1 MNRNN
6 LLMLG
11 LLCFFVFSCKEQETA
26 TQNENVVSEASA
38 SFRAPAYPLITHD
51 PYLSI
56 WSMGDELN
64 SSPTKH
70 WTERDHALLGVLQLD
85 DQFYQ
90 FLGSESKTYDA
101 ILPASDEETY
111 SVSYSE
117 SEPDEAWINPDYDAS
132 AWKTGE
138 APFSENESM
147 AKTIWNTADLYYRRT
162 FDLETT
168 DLESLFLKLNHDD
181 NVKVW
186 LNGIQIADIN
196 GWQNSYKY
204 LPVSQ
209 EAMQA
214 LKTEGNVLAIHIRNT
229 AGGQFLDAG
238 LVTEAKSKSNE
249 VIKKA
254 KQLDVAF
261 RANQT
266 EYTFDADGTQVN
278 VAFTSPLLI
287 EDLEIYSRPISYI
300 SVKVAGQ
307 EARKAKVYLGTS
319 SAIAI
324 NQPVQEVE
332 VSEYKNGAL
341 SILKAG
347 SVAQPVLEK
356 KGDDLRIDW
365 GYLYVGAPATN
376 LTQFVTPAA
385 QGLDAFVSGAINDTD
400 EKATGKNLM
409 LNTVAD
415 LGEIDEEGTEQ
426 VFMIGYDQ
434 LEAVNYFGTA
444 LKPWWSK
451 DGATMNEEL
460 TDAYTNYEDVI
471 EKVKTFDQKLY
482 EDALAS
488 GGEKYADLCVAAY
501 RQAIAAHILV
511 EAPNG
516 DILFLSKENNSN
528 GSINT
533 VDVTY
538 PSAPLFLV
546 YNPDLLKGM
555 LNGIFYYSES
565 GKWQKPFP
573 AHDIGTYPIAL
584 GQTYGE
590 DMPVEEA
597 GNMLILT
604 AAIAQVE
611 GSAAYAKAHWET
623 LTTWA
628 DYLMQSGF
636 DPANQLSTDDFAGH
650 LARNANLSV
659 KAIMAIASYG
669 KLAAMLGDSAT
680 AEKYTKAAK
689 EMAGKWQT
697 IAGDGDHYTLAFE
710 SEGTW
715 SQKYNLVW
723 DDILGL
729 NVFAEDV
736 HKTEIAYYLTKQE
749 AYGLPLDSRKTY
761 TKSDWILWTATLADD
776 EADFKALIDPVWDFA
791 NTTPDRVPL
800 SDWHETTDA
809 HKVGFKARSVVGGYF
824 IKMLKDEEVAK

>member
-1 MNRNN
+1 MNRNS
-6 LLMLG
+6 LLMLS
-11 LLCFFVFSCKEQETA
+11 LLCLFVFSCKEEEATA
-26 TQNENVVSEASA
+26 QNENDVNAASA
-38 SFRAPAYPLITHD
+38 SLRAPAYPLITHD

-64 SSPTKH
+64 ASPTKH
-70 WTERDHALLGVLQLD
+70 WTERDHALTGVLQLD
-85 DQFYQ
+85 DKFYQ
-90 FLGSESKTYDA
+90 FLGSESKVYET

-117 SEPDEAWINPDYDAS
+117 SKPDENWISTSYDAS

-147 AKTIWNTADLYYRRT
+147 AKTVWNTDDLYYRRS

-168 DLESLFLKLNHDD
+168 DLESLYLKLSHDD

-186 LNGIQIADIN
+186 LNGVQIADIN

-204 LPVSQ
+204 LPIPE
-209 EAMQA
+209 EAMQT

-238 LVTEAKSKSNE
+238 LVTEAKTQTNSI
-249 VIKKA
+249 VKKA
-254 KQLDVAF
+254 KQIDVAF

-266 EYTFDADGTQVN
+266 EYVFDADGTQVN
-278 VAFTSPLLI
+278 VTFTSPLLI

-300 SVKVAGQ
+300 NVKIAGKEGQ
-307 EARKAKVYLGTS
+307 QAKVYLGAS

-324 NQPVQEVE
+324 NQPVQEVV
-332 VSEYKNGAL
+332 VSEYQNEGL
-341 SILKAG
+341 SVLKAG

-365 GYLYVGAPATN
+365 GYLYVAAPAEN
-376 LTQFVTPAA
+376 VQQYVSPAA
-385 QGLDAFVSGAINDTD
+385 KGLEAFATGSIQDTD
-400 EKATGKNLM
+400 AETTGKNLI

-415 LGEIDEEGTEQ
+415 LGKIDAQGAEQ

-434 LEAVNYFGTA
+434 LEAVNYFGTS

-451 DGATMNEEL
+451 DGATMNAEL
-460 TDAYTNYEDVI
+460 GEAYVNYNGVI
-471 EKVKTFDQKLY
+471 NKVKTFDQKLY
-482 EDALAS
+482 DDALAA
-488 GGEKYADLCVAAY
+488 GGKKYADLCVAAY

-565 GKWQKPFP
+565 GKWKKPFP

-611 GSAAYAKAHWET
+611 GNAAYAKAHWET

-669 KLAAMLGDSAT
+669 KLAAMLGDTAT
-680 AEKYTKAAK
+680 AEKYTNAAK
-689 EMAGKWQT
+689 EMAGNWKN
-697 IAGDGDHYTLAFE
+697 IAADGDHYTLAFE

-723 DDILGL
+723 DEILGL
-729 NVFAEDV
+729 NIFDEDV

-749 AYGLPLDSRKTY
+749 DYGLPLDSRKTY
-761 TKSDWILWTATLADD
+761 TKSDWILWTATLADN
-776 EADFKALIDPVWDFA
+776 EADFNALIDPVWEFA

-824 IKMLKDEEVAK
+824 IKMLKDEQLSK